1 VRTRREVSAGGV
13 VYRRTG
19 DGEKPEVEIAL
30 ASRRTRLGDLAWGL
44 PKGLIEE
51 GEPTE
56 VTAVREAREETGLET
71 ELEAPLGET
80 SYFYVWDGV
89 RVAKVVHFF
98 LLRQTGGDVNDH
110 DFEMEEVRWFPLADA
125 LRTASY
131 KGEREVLERAAKL
144 LS

>member
-1 VRTRREVSAGGV
+1 VRTRREVSSGGV
-13 VYRRTG
+13 VYLRT
-19 DGEKPEVEIAL
+19 DDAVEIAL
-30 ASRRTRLGDLAWGL
+30 ASRRTRKGDLAWGL

-51 GEPTE
+51 GEPKET
-56 VTAVREAREETGLET
+56 TAVRETREETGLET
-71 ELEAPLGET
+71 ELEGSLGET
-80 SYFYVWDGV
+80 SYFYVWEGV

-131 KGEREVLERAAKL
+131 RGEREVLERAAKL

>member
-13 VYRRTG
+13 VYRRTE
-19 DGEKPEVEIAL
+19 DDDDVEIAL
-30 ASRRTRLGDLAWGL
+30 ASRRTRRGDLAWGL
-44 PKGLIEE
+44 PKGLIEQ
-51 GEPTE
+51 GEPKET
-56 VTAVREAREETGLET
+56 TAVREAREETGLET
-71 ELEAPLGET
+71 ELEEPLGET

-125 LRTASY
+125 LRAASY
-131 KGEREVLERAAKL
+131 EGEREVLERAAKL

>member
-13 VYRRTG
+13 VYRRTEE
-19 DGEKPEVEIAL
+19 DGVEIAL
-30 ASRRTRLGDLAWGL
+30 ASRRTRRGDLAWGL

-51 GEPTE
+51 GEPKE
-56 VTAVREAREETGLET
+56 ATAVREAREETGLET
-71 ELEAPLGET
+71 ELEEPLGET
-80 SYFYVWDGV
+80 SYVYVWEGV

-125 LRTASY
+125 LGAASY
-131 KGEREVLERAAKL
+131 EGEREVLERAAKL
-144 LS
+144 FS

>member
-19 DGEKPEVEIAL
+19 EGEVEIAL
-30 ASRRTRLGDLAWGL
+30 ASRRTQRGDLAWGL
-44 PKGLIEE
+44 PKGLIED
-51 GEPTE
+51 GEAKE
-56 VTAVREAREETGLET
+56 ATAVREAREETGLET
-71 ELEAPLGET
+71 ELEEPLGET
-80 SYFYVWDGV
+80 SYFYVWEGI

-110 DFEMEEVRWFPLADA
+110 DFEMEEVRWFPLEDA

-131 KGEREVLERAAKL
+131 KGEREVLQRAAKL